1 MALPTAKKPLVWV
14 GGTDKRPRLLG
25 RYHVLDELGRNA
37 VGPLYLARLEGPKGF
52 QRWAAIRRVDKRHL
66 SEDGYIQAFYDRVR
80 AGAKLLHPNVCALF
94 DVGDEDGAPWVAME
108 YLHGERVESAIE
120 RLEFADTPAS
130 WEIAARV
137 IADAAEG
144 VQAVNDLP
152 FGMRHG
158 DLAAH
163 SLVVTYD
170 GKTKIKGAF
179 EPRAHG
185 AADPRKIAYAAPEQL
200 FEGTADARA
209 DVFALGVLL
218 WELLAGKR
226 LFARAT
232 EDETRAMIEA
242 GVVPP
247 LVDIAED
254 VPRELDT
261 LVRRAL
267 ARSPSQRFS
276 TTRELSREIES
287 LLVSKGVVARDDDVG
302 RYMRTLFADRYT
314 SQEARLQAASDTTEV
329 WRRSQHSL
337 PSQPVP
343 QGPASRALAAIP
355 DVSVRDEEDDDAEAT
370 ELMSSPLSSEED
382 RTTAERPAA
391 KMKKGMEISGYTDEI
406 LADSGPTNPRAPNPV
421 PSFSDT
427 DEIPTMTAPQVPV
440 SMPKTKPSAAQTKP
454 LSQRPAIGTTLPLP
468 TQPMRRRDRSD
479 ASELRRPGFA
489 GSDDDTQ
496 TAPKTNKDA
505 SGSGPS
511 RLIMPSSLISDAEVT
526 ESAIFVAPRIPAPTP
541 PDTET
546 NFVPP
551 PPRPMMPSFP
561 DRPLLPSTPQ
571 AGVNANPWPAPPPS
585 PPPYQ
590 SSRPPPPGPGYTPFT
605 PPPAFPQQQQQH
617 HAASR
622 GQHQALSTQSLRAV
636 LFPRDRAKRAVMVS
650 AIGLGGGVL
659 LFALFFVVWRSIDH
673 STTAATAPTATAPPS
688 AKPVQSTTIAAPPT
702 TTSTTTTAPPQKSAP
717 PPATTIPQIP
727 TLDLTPSRGR
737 HNNVVHTQ
745 PPPPATTHEAPP
757 PTTTAVASSGKTG
770 FLTVMCKPDACDHVI
785 DGARDLGGSPLYRQ
799 EMTSGKHVLTLRVDS
814 THAQKIVTVEVPEGD
829 NVTIRPTIQ

>member
-1 MALPTAKKPLVWV
+1 MALPTKKPLAWV

-25 RYHVLDELGRNA
+25 RYHVLDEIGRNA

-66 SEDGYIQAFYDRVR
+66 EENGYVAAFYDRVR
-80 AGAKLLHPNVCALF
+80 SGAKLLHPNVCALF
-94 DVGDEDGAPWVAME
+94 DVGDEDGVPWVAME
-108 YLHGERVESAIE
+108 YLHGECVETAIE

-130 WEIAARV
+130 WEIAARM

-144 VQAVNDLP
+144 VQAVNDLAYSHLG
-152 FGMRHG
+152 GMRHG

-185 AADPRKIAYAAPEQL
+185 VLDPRKIAYAAPEQL
-200 FEGTADARA
+200 FEGAADARA

-242 GVVPP
+242 GNVPP

-254 VPRELDT
+254 VPRELDA

-267 ARSPSQRFS
+267 ARSPSQRFGS
-276 TTRELSREIES
+276 TRELSRELES

-302 RYMRTLFADRYT
+302 RYMRTLFADRYS
-314 SQEARLQAASDTTEV
+314 SQEARLQAASDITEV

-337 PSQPVP
+337 PASP

-370 ELMSSPLSSEED
+370 ELMPSPLSSDDED

-391 KMKKGMEISGYTDEI
+391 KMAKMTKEISGYTDEI
-406 LADSGPTNPRAPNPV
+406 PADSGPTNPRAAAPIAAFN
-421 PSFSDT
+421 DT
-427 DEIPTMTAPQVPV
+427 DEVPTMTAPQVPI
-440 SMPKTKPSAAQTKP
+440 SMPPKTKPSASKPPKPTPPP
-454 LSQRPAIGTTLPLP
+454 LSQKPIGTTLPLP
-468 TQPMRRRDRSD
+468 TQPMP
-479 ASELRRPGFA
+479 RRPAFGRSA
-489 GSDDDTQ
+489 PSDDDTQ
-496 TAPKTNKDA
+496 TAPKDPG
-505 SGSGPS
+505 GSGPS
-511 RLIMPSSLISDAEVT
+511 RLIMPSSLSGDGEVT
-526 ESAIFVAPRIPAPTP
+526 ESAIFVAPRIAVPTP

-571 AGVNANPWPAPPPS
+571 AGVNHMNPWPPPPPS
-585 PPPYQ
+585 PPVYP
-590 SSRPPPPGPGYTPFT
+590 SSRPPPGYAAFT
-605 PPPAFPQQQQQH
+605 PPPAFQQH
-617 HAASR
+617 AVSR
-622 GQHQALSTQSLRAV
+622 GPHQALSTQSLRAV
-636 LFPRDRAKRAVMVS
+636 LFPSDRAKRIVMVS
-650 AIGLGGGVL
+650 IVGLVGGAI
-659 LFALFFVVWRSIDH
+659 LFFVFFVVWHSIDH
-673 STTAATAPTATAPPS
+673 GAAATGPTAS
-688 AKPVQSTTIAAPPT
+688 ATSMQSTSIAAPPT
-702 TTSTTTTAPPQKSAP
+702 TTTTVATAPLRTSAP

-727 TLDLTPSRGR
+727 TLDLTPRRRGGNTR
-737 HNNVVHTQ
+737 PQ
-745 PPPPATTHEAPP
+745 SPPPPATTHEAPP
-757 PTTTAVASSGKTG
+757 STTAVASSGKTG
-770 FLTVMCKPDACDHVI
+770 FLTVMCKPDACDHVV
-785 DGARDLGGSPLYRQ
+785 DGSRDLGGSPLYRQ
-799 EMTSGKHVLTLRVDS
+799 ELTAGKHVLTLRVDT
-814 THAQKIVTVEVPEGD
+814 THAQKIVSVEVPEGD
-829 NVTIRPTIQ
+829 NLTIKPIVQ

>member
-1 MALPTAKKPLVWV
+1 MALPTTKKPLAWV

-66 SEDGYIQAFYDRVR
+66 GEDGYVQAFYDRVR
-80 AGAKLLHPNVCALF
+80 SGAKLLHPSVCALF
-94 DVGDEDGAPWVAME
+94 DVGDEDGVPWVAME

-152 FGMRHG
+152 LGMRHG

-185 AADPRKIAYAAPEQL
+185 VLDPRKIAYAAPEQL
-200 FEGTADARA
+200 FEGAADARA

-254 VPRELDT
+254 VPRELDM

-267 ARSPSQRFS
+267 ARSPSQRFAS
-276 TTRELSREIES
+276 TRELSRELES
-287 LLVSKGVVARDDDVG
+287 LLVSRGVVARDDDVG
-302 RYMRTLFADRYT
+302 RYMRTLFADRYS
-314 SQEARLQAASDTTEV
+314 SQEARLQAASDITEV

-337 PSQPVP
+337 PSHQVP

-370 ELMSSPLSSEED
+370 ELMQSPLSSEED

-391 KMKKGMEISGYTDEI
+391 KMKKAMEVSGYTDEI
-406 LADSGPTNPRAPNPV
+406 PADSGPTNPRAQNPI
-421 PSFSDT
+421 PAFNDT
-427 DEIPTMTAPQVPV
+427 DEIPTMTAPQTPI
-440 SMPKTKPSAAQTKP
+440 SMPSSFSGSAPRTKPSASKTKP
-454 LSQRPAIGTTLPLP
+454 ISQQKAIGTTLPLP
-468 TQPMRRRDRSD
+468 TQPMPRRERFDR
-479 ASELRRPGFA
+479 
-489 GSDDDTQ
+489 SDDDTQ
-496 TAPKTNKDA
+496 TAPNKQDA

-511 RLIMPSSLISDAEVT
+511 RLIMPSSLINDAEVT
-526 ESAIFVAPRIPAPTP
+526 ESAIFVAPRIPVPTP

-546 NFVPP
+546 
-551 PPRPMMPSFP
+551 
-561 DRPLLPSTPQ
+561 
-571 AGVNANPWPAPPPS
+571 
-585 PPPYQ
+585 
-590 SSRPPPPGPGYTPFT
+590 
-605 PPPAFPQQQQQH
+605 
-617 HAASR
+617 
-622 GQHQALSTQSLRAV
+622 
-636 LFPRDRAKRAVMVS
+636 
-650 AIGLGGGVL
+650 
-659 LFALFFVVWRSIDH
+659 
-673 STTAATAPTATAPPS
+673 
-688 AKPVQSTTIAAPPT
+688 
-702 TTSTTTTAPPQKSAP
+702 
-717 PPATTIPQIP
+717 
-727 TLDLTPSRGR
+727 
-737 HNNVVHTQ
+737 
-745 PPPPATTHEAPP
+745 
-757 PTTTAVASSGKTG
+757 
-770 FLTVMCKPDACDHVI
+770 
-785 DGARDLGGSPLYRQ
+785 
-799 EMTSGKHVLTLRVDS
+799 
-814 THAQKIVTVEVPEGD
+814 
-829 NVTIRPTIQ
+829 

>member
-1 MALPTAKKPLVWV
+1 MALPTTKKPLVWV

-52 QRWAAIRRVDKRHL
+52 QRWAAIRRVDKRHVG
-66 SEDGYIQAFYDRVR
+66 EDGYVQAFYDRVR

-130 WEIAARV
+130 WEIASRV

-152 FGMRHG
+152 LGMRHG

-163 SLVVTYD
+163 SLAVTYD

-185 AADPRKIAYAAPEQL
+185 VLDPRKIAYAAPEQL

-226 LFARAT
+226 LFARGT

-247 LVDIAED
+247 LVEIAED
-254 VPRELDT
+254 VPRELDM

-276 TTRELSREIES
+276 STRELSRELES

-302 RYMRTLFADRYT
+302 RYMRTLFADRYA

-329 WRRSQHSL
+329 WRRSAHSL
-337 PSQPVP
+337 PAP

-355 DVSVRDEEDDDAEAT
+355 DVSVRDEEEDDGAT
-370 ELMSSPLSSEED
+370 ELMASPLSSEED

-391 KMKKGMEISGYTDEI
+391 KMKKATTEISGYTDEI

-421 PSFSDT
+421 PAFNDT
-427 DEIPTMTAPQVPV
+427 DEIPTMTAPQTPI
-440 SMPKTKPSAAQTKP
+440 SMPFSAPKTKPSASKTTKP
-454 LSQRPAIGTTLPLP
+454 LSQKAIGTTLPLP
-468 TQPMRRRDRSD
+468 TQPMPRRAR
-479 ASELRRPGFA
+479 
-489 GSDDDTQ
+489 SDDDTQ
-496 TAPKTNKDA
+496 TAPNTNKQDA

-526 ESAIFVAPRIPAPTP
+526 ASAIFVAPRIPVPTP

-546 NFVPP
+546 NFEPP
-551 PPRPMMPSFP
+551 RPRPMMPSFP

-571 AGVNANPWPAPPPS
+571 AGVNAQPNPWPPPPPS

-590 SSRPPPPGPGYTPFT
+590 SSRPPPLPQQGYAPFT
-605 PPPAFPQQQQQH
+605 PPPAFPQQQP

-636 LFPRDRAKRAVMVS
+636 LFPHDRAKRIVVVS
-650 AIGLGGGVL
+650 IVGLIGGAL
-659 LFALFFVVWRSIDH
+659 LFFLFFVVWRSIDH
-673 STTAATAPTATAPPS
+673 GTAATAPTTTAAPS
-688 AKPVQSTTIAAPPT
+688 AKPVQSTSIAAPPT
-702 TTSTTTTAPPQKSAP
+702 TTTAATPVTTAPPQKSAP

-737 HNNVVHTQ
+737 HNNNVVRTQ
-745 PPPPATTHEAPP
+745 PPAPATTHEAPP
-757 PTTTAVASSGKTG
+757 PQPTATAVASSGKTG
-770 FLTVMCKPDACDHVI
+770 FLTVMCKPEACDHVI
-785 DGARDLGGSPLYRQ
+785 DGSRDLGGSPLYRQ